1 MKILL
6 INPPAFNTI
15 ESEVPEVVREER
27 GFNPPLGILSIAGY
41 LEKKS
46 DIEVEIL
53 DTQVE
58 ELNLSQIKER
68 IKVAKPDAVG
78 ITTMTF
84 TLLDVLNVA
93 KVVKEIDP
101 EIKVIL
107 GGPHP
112 HIFPEETIFFPEI
125 DFLVIGEG
133 EETTKELLENI
144 NQIQKLK
151 LVKGIVFKEGEETIK
166 TEERPLIMNLDEL
179 PFPARHLVPY
189 KKYTSVLST
198 KDIVTTAFTSRGCP
212 YKCLFCDRPHL
223 GKFFRARS
231 AKNVADEL
239 ELCQKMGI
247 GEALIY
253 DDTFTI
259 DRQRV
264 INICNEILQREIKIG
279 WDIRARVN
287 TVDEE
292 VLKKL
297 KEAGCLRI
305 HYGIEAGTE
314 KILKVLRKGITL
326 EIAER
331 AIKMTK
337 KVGIQTLAYF
347 MIGSPTETKEDI
359 EQTIAFAKK
368 IDPDFV
374 HITILTPFPATDV
387 YRLGLERKIFPSDYW
402 REFAKK
408 PDSSFS
414 PLYWEENLTKDELKA
429 YLKKAYQSFYFRPK
443 YLIKKLSELKSWPE
457 FKRKAQAGLS
467 ILKFKK

>member
-1 MKILL
+1 MKLLL

-27 GFNPPLGILSIAGY
+27 GYNPPLGILSIAGY

-46 DIEVEIL
+46 EIEIEIL

-58 ELNLSQIKER
+58 ELNIKQIEER
-68 IKVAKPDAVG
+68 IKFAKPNAVG

-84 TLLDVLNVA
+84 TLLDVLDLA
-93 KVVKEIDP
+93 KLVKKINP

-112 HIFPEETIFFPEI
+112 HIFPQETINFPEV

-133 EETTKELLENI
+133 EETNKELMENI
-144 NQIQKLK
+144 TDKDKLRQ
-151 LVKGIVFKEGEETIK
+151 VRGIVFKDNNEIINTGS
-166 TEERPLIMNLDEL
+166 RPLIMNLDDL
-179 PFPARHLVPY
+179 PFPARHLTPY
-189 KKYTSVLST
+189 KKYTSVLSSEN
-198 KDIVTTAFTSRGCP
+198 IVTTAFTSRGCP

-231 AKNVADEL
+231 AKNVAAEL

-247 GEALIY
+247 GEVLIY

-259 DRQRV
+259 DRARV
-264 INICNEILQREIKIG
+264 IDICNEILQREIKIG
-279 WDIRARVN
+279 WDIRARVD

-326 EIAER
+326 EMAER

-387 YRLGLERKIFPSDYW
+387 YRLGLEKGVIPYDYW
-402 REFAKK
+402 QKFAKNPTK
-408 PDSSFS
+408 EFS
-414 PLYWEENLTKDELKA
+414 PLYWEESLKKEELKA
-429 YLKKAYQSFYFRPK
+429 YLGKAYKSFYFRPH
-443 YLIKKLSELKSWPE
+443 YLLKRVLELRSWDE
-457 FKRKAQAGLS
+457 FKRKSQAGLS